1 MCHNGDQVG
10 RLSVLP
16 LFVFIAQA
24 PCNWKAYTQ
33 YVDILLAST
42 Y

>member
-10 RLSVLP
+10 MLSVLP
-16 LFVFIAQA
+16 LTVFIAQA
-24 PCNWKAYTQ
+24 PCNSKACTQ
-33 YVDILLAST
+33 YVDILLANT